1 MSVEHNPVGWF
12 EIPVTDM
19 DRAIAFYEQVLGL
32 DLETHRNGEL
42 EMAWFPMRD
51 NAVGAA
57 GSLVKGEH
65 YRPSHEGVLVYFST
79 PDITAALDRVQIHG
93 GQVIAEKT
101 PIGEYGFIGVAQD
114 TEGNRFG
121 LHSPT

>member
-1 MSVEHNPVGWF
+1 MAVEHNPVGWF
-12 EIPVTDM
+12 EIPVSDM
-19 DRAIAFYEQVLGL
+19 ERARDFYAHILGL
-32 DLETHRNGEL
+32 ALEAHRNGVL

-51 NAVGAA
+51 DGVGAA

-65 YRPSHEGVLVYFST
+65 YRPSSDGVLVYFST
-79 PDITAALDRVQIHG
+79 PDITAALDRVEARG

-101 PIGEYGFIGVAQD
+101 AIGAYGFIGLAQD